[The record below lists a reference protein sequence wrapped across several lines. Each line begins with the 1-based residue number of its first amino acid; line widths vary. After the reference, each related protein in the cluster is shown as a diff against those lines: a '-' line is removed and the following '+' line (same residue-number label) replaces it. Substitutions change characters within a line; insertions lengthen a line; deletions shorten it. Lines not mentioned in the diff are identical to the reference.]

1 MNEQAATQ
9 ALERALR
16 GYDRASGGFFL
27 EEFLGCKVRF
37 DDEACVLSVEVE
49 DFMFNSAGTLHGGV
63 ISFLLDSAA
72 GFLFKRVQGPGYT
85 LENKVQYLRSLGRGP
100 VTCSA
105 HFLKRGRLVSYIE
118 TKLHAADG
126 KLAAVATATWH
137 AAEAKA

>member
-1 MNEQAATQ
+1 MNEDAATR

-27 EEFLGCKVRF
+27 EEFLGCKVSF
-37 DDEACVLSVEVE
+37 EDEACNLSVEVE

-72 GFLFKRVQGPGYT
+72 GFLFKRTLGPGYT

-100 VTCSA
+100 VTCTA
-105 HFLKRGRLVSYIE
+105 RFLKCGRLVSFIE
-118 TKLHAADG
+118 TTLHASDK
-126 KLAAVATATWH
+126 KLAAVATSTWH
-137 AAEAKA
+137 AA